1 LVKEVLRN
9 EYRDLAE
16 ARSEIREFIEK
27 IYNRKRLH
35 SALGYLPP
43 AEFESNLAEQ
53 KEAVERDFGGYPL
66 TPQEGFGGI
75 YIALPG

>member
-1 LVKEVLRN
+1 MYRN

-16 ARSEIREFIEK
+16 ARASIREFLEK

-43 AEFESNLAEQ
+43 AEFEANFAIQ
-53 KEAVERDFGGYPL
+53 KNKEAAARQLSV
-66 TPQEGFGGI
+66 
-75 YIALPG
+75 